1 MKVAF
6 HLRRRAEAEVAA
18 AALLEV
24 DSVEALLGEIA
35 TLGGPRPP
43 EVHRVVGGFLLII
56 GPGDGPR
63 PGSTRLH
70 ALAARIYLPADADLV
85 PTLLDDEAQGL
96 TRDRGLV
103 FLPGGRVLAYDPA
116 DAVDLAGLASA
127 RRLEG
132 GPWRSFP
139 PRPPQAERLREISLE
154 LPGLGEVDPLDPT
167 GDPGPVVDSAEA
179 GGAGLST
186 TDQALARAG
195 RGLLTGLKGLIGL
208 GAAWIGRASGPSP
221 SVTEAMLG
229 KQEGALR
236 ELIRQFREGDVER
249 ALRHALPLGGPS
261 GRGGIPSAEGNLP
274 EINPTYSLQS
284 ILGQGQTTGGLW
296 FGGADLQAELA
307 GEYRKAAEEAERR
320 GDDRRAAYIHGKLRG
335 DFPSAA
341 ACLSRAGLHRD
352 AAYVYLNRLGDLAA
366 AARSFEAAGEVDRA
380 LDLYRRARRH
390 AEAGDLL
397 RKVGEEA
404 EALEEYSLAADLL
417 AADPW
422 NGPIA
427 AGDLL
432 RDRAR
437 RPDLA
442 LGRYAEG
449 WELRDTTD
457 RNSANAIPCA
467 LRMATI
473 LAEAGRAGPLVELVD
488 RVDEVLRKPGS
499 EAPAVDFYNELALLA
514 DREGLTGVRDD
525 LRDRALMG
533 LASKLRE
540 QVDSFRRPGQLASGY
555 FGRNRTW
562 SPSLVGDA
570 TLAIK
575 AAAEL
580 EAERRRPGRPDLG
593 TVSGGET
600 RRIES
605 IGGVVSAACHC
616 PPTGEVFLGF
626 EGGQVARFHAASGL
640 VSCLAEESG
649 PILSMAFD
657 PHSRILVALVG
668 DDPGP
673 RHLLVLDGA
682 STASDW
688 SRHVRPVEGPGEFWL
703 TPVISDR
710 LVRGVGVWN
719 GEEMILMGG
728 RGELGPWSRLPMP
741 FLKTKPPAALLVPSI
756 DGQAPLI
763 RAILIHDDPDICQV
777 EAMGKMVRRRLLGW
791 GPTLVEGQAL
801 RSAPLAWL
809 QVEPTRFELA
819 GLDRDGIIHWS
830 ALKVNDAELIRL
842 SNLASRGEGYLAA
855 TLVRP
860 GLIAG
865 VAQSRVDWFRCGPM
879 AFLAAGSAPLE
890 ADNPEACFHVPGIE
904 ELVVVCRDGT
914 LLCVPTP
921 R

>member
-1 MKVAF
+1 MKVTF
-6 HLRRRAEAEVAA
+6 HLRRRAEADAA
-18 AALLEV
+18 SAALLEA
-24 DSVEALLGEIA
+24 DSVEVLLDLVA
-35 TLGGPRPP
+35 SLGGPRPP
-43 EVHRVVGGFLLII
+43 RIHRVARGFLLIL
-56 GPGDGPR
+56 GQGVASPPGW
-63 PGSTRLH
+63 TRLR
-70 ALAARIYLPADADLV
+70 ALASGIYLPADADLV
-85 PTLLDDEAQGL
+85 PTLLDDEARGL
-96 TRDRGLV
+96 ARDRGLV
-103 FLPGGRVLAYDPA
+103 FLPGGRVLSYDPA

-127 RRLEG
+127 RRLG
-132 GPWRSFP
+132 SDAWRSFP
-139 PRPPQAERLREISLE
+139 PRPPQAERLREITLE
-154 LPGLGEVDPLDPT
+154 SPGPGEVDPLNLTDDPEP
-167 GDPGPVVDSAEA
+167 GVDPAGA
-179 GGAGLST
+179 GGAGPST
-186 TDQALARAG
+186 AGQALAGAG
-195 RGLLTGLKGLIGL
+195 RDLMAGLKGLIGI
-208 GAAWIGRASGPSP
+208 GAAWIGRGVGRSHRVA
-221 SVTEAMLG
+221 EAMLG

-249 ALRHALPLGGPS
+249 ALRHALPLGGPG
-261 GRGGIPSAEGNLP
+261 GRGGTPSAEGQLP
-274 EINPTYSLQS
+274 ESNPTYSLQS
-284 ILGQGQTTGGLW
+284 ILGQGEPAGGIW
-296 FGGADLQAELA
+296 FGGANLQAELA
-307 GEYRKAAEEAERR
+307 EEYRKAAEEAERR
-320 GDDRRAAYIHGKLRG
+320 GDDRRAAYIHGKLLG
-335 DFPSAA
+335 DFASAA

-352 AAYVYLNRLGDLAA
+352 AAYVYLNRLNDLVA

-380 LDLYRRARRH
+380 LELYRRARRH

-397 RKVGEEA
+397 CKVGEEV
-404 EALEEYSLAADLL
+404 EALEEYGLAADLL

-422 NGPIA
+422 KGPIA

-442 LGRYAEG
+442 LGRYTEG

-457 RNSANAIPCA
+457 RNSANAVPCA

-499 EAPAVDFYNELALLA
+499 EAPAVDFYNELAMLA
-514 DREGLTGVRDD
+514 DREGLDEVRDD

-540 QVDSFRRPGQLASGY
+540 QIGPLRRHGLLASAY
-555 FGRNRTW
+555 FGRNRAW
-562 SPSLVGDA
+562 APGLVGDA

-575 AAAEL
+575 IASER

-593 TVSGGET
+593 LAPRGES
-600 RRIES
+600 RRIKA
-605 IGGVVSAACHC
+605 IGGVVSAACQG

-640 VSCLAEESG
+640 VTCLAEESG
-649 PILSMAFD
+649 PILSMAFE

-673 RHLLVLDGA
+673 RHLIVFDGA
-682 STASDW
+682 SKALGW
-688 SRHVRPVEGPGEFWL
+688 SRQARPVEGPGEFWL
-703 TPVISDR
+703 TPVISDGS
-710 LVRGVGVWN
+710 VRAVGVWN
-719 GEEMILMGG
+719 GEEMILVGGMGA
-728 RGELGPWSRLPMP
+728 LMPWSRLPMP
-741 FLKTKPPAALLVPSI
+741 FLKTDPPAALLVSSI
-756 DGQAPLI
+756 DGESLV

-777 EAMGKMVRRRLLGW
+777 EATGKMVRRRLLGW
-791 GPTLVEGQAL
+791 GPTLAEGQAL

-809 QVEPTRFELA
+809 QSEPGRFELA

-842 SNLASRGEGYLAA
+842 ANLASRGGGYLSAA
-855 TLVRP
+855 LVRP
-860 GLIAG
+860 GLVAG
-865 VAQSRVDWFRCGPM
+865 VARGRVDWFRCGPM

-890 ADNPEACFHVPGIE
+890 ADHPQACFHVPGIE